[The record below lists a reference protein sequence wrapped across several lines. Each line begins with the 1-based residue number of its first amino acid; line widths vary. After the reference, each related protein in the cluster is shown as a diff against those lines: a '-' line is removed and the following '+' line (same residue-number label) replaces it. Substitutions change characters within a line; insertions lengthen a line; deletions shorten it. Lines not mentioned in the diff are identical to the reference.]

1 MPEYYEVV
9 SDPIDLLKIQ
19 QKIKTDSYSGLND
32 LQTDIE
38 LLVDN
43 AKSFYKPDSEEYED
57 ANTLWE
63 VFLTQKAKI
72 QESNGG
78 GGDEEAKSNK
88 SARAVGRPK
97 RSSTLANQQNGDD
110 EDIDVYEE
118 LFASVMTAVDIDDR
132 PLHTMFQ
139 LLPSKKLY
147 PEYYQVRF
155 CPKIQIFVQN
165 YV

>member
-9 SDPIDLLKIQ
+9 TEPIDLLKIQ
-19 QKIKTDSYSGLND
+19 QKIKTDSYSSLNE

-57 ANTLWE
+57 ATTLWE
-63 VFLTQKAKI
+63 VFQSQKAKT

-78 GGDEEAKSNK
+78 VGDEESKLNK
-88 SARAVGRPK
+88 STKAGNIGRPR
-97 RSSTLANQQNGDD
+97 RSTVANPQNGDD
-110 EDIDVYEE
+110 EDIDMYEE
-118 LFASVMTAVDIDDR
+118 LFASVMTATDTDDR

-147 PEYYQVRF
+147 PEYYQVR
-155 CPKIQIFVQN
+155 
-165 YV
+165 

>member
-9 SDPIDLLKIQ
+9 TDPIDLLKIQ

-57 ANTLWE
+57 ATMLWE
-63 VFLTQKAKI
+63 VFQSQKTKI

-78 GGDEEAKSNK
+78 GGDEETKSNK
-88 SARAVGRPK
+88 SSKAGNVGRPR
-97 RSSTLANQQNGDD
+97 RSTVANQQNGDD
-110 EDIDVYEE
+110 EDIDNPYEE
-118 LFASVMTAVDIDDR
+118 LFASVVTATDTDDR

-147 PEYYQVRF
+147 PEYYQV
-155 CPKIQIFVQN
+155 N
-165 YV
+165 